1 MKKLLLFL
9 FGLHFYII
17 NLYSRRSSIPNS
29 IFEEWCTHLNTELW
43 GQFLWQAGHSDNTS
57 KSFYL
62 NSQAKT
68 YATGIIIN
76 VYDTILQEFIKLI
89 SMHQFQVEFIS
100 IN

>member
-9 FGLHFYII
+9 LGLHFNSI

-43 GQFLWQAGHSDNTS
+43 AKFLWQPGHSDYTS
-57 KSFYL
+57 KPFYL
-62 NSQAKT
+62 DSEAKT
-68 YATGIIIN
+68 YATGLVVN
-76 VYDTILQEFIKLI
+76 VYDLNLQEFMKLI
-89 SMHQFQVEFIS
+89 SMHQFQAEFIS